1 MALMC
6 FVAYHLFKSMTKNSS
21 TETEFLTEAFRI
33 ITDGLLVFIRS
44 ARRS

>member
-21 TETEFLTEAFRI
+21 TEFLTEAFRI
-33 ITDGLLVFIRS
+33 ITDELLVFIRY